1 MLLRNHGF
9 DTITLCFSKAKH
21 QDSSTTYSSDELEN
35 LHRTLMR
42 LSAGSKVKEKID
54 QFYKVLSY
62 EFFINEKIKCYTNVY
77 SSTLEFSLSTLVH
90 GHNVDGLDIQEIPI
104 AIDILEQLIGINP
117 RKAIIKRIDYCFNF
131 GANML
136 MSLMHDYI
144 TTSTKRLRRST
155 EEHSLYFKNKS
166 REVCL
171 YSQVDKFNNSIYADY
186 VQEIKETLHVS
197 DLIRV
202 ECRIKKEVFKKL
214 KFTLDDIIQHTFHFF
229 LANQIFETIDD
240 ISFNNPECLEN
251 KHYEIKY
258 CSGMTSDEFFDECLS
273 KLISIEGYFQL
284 WRQAHQNRNQ
294 FRSYY
299 HYKRVLRRLEKA
311 LQSLNGPAIG
321 CERLDEIPDNI
332 FYALFQLGWF
342 EIQKEND
349 SVSYEN

>member
-21 QDSSTTYSSDELEN
+21 QESSTTYSSDELEN

-62 EFFINEKIKCYTNVY
+62 EFFIDDKIKCYTNVY

-90 GHNVDGLDIQEIPI
+90 GHNVDGLDIQELPT
-104 AIDILEQLIGINP
+104 AIDNLEQLIGINP
-117 RKAIIKRIDYCFNF
+117 RRAIIKRIDYCFNF

-144 TTSTKRLRRST
+144 TTPKKRLRRST

-166 REVCL
+166 REVCI
-171 YSQVDKFNNSIYADY
+171 YSQVDKFNKSIFADY
-186 VQEIKETLHVS
+186 VQGIKETLNVS

-202 ECRIKKEVFKKL
+202 ECRIKKEVFKKI
-214 KFTLDDIIQHTFHFF
+214 KFTLNDIIQHEFHFF
-229 LANQIFETIDD
+229 LADQIFETIDD

-258 CSGMTSDEFFDECLS
+258 CSGMTSDEFFNECLS

-284 WRQAHQNRNQ
+284 WRQAHQNRSQ

-299 HYKRVLRRLEKA
+299 HYRRALSRLEGA
-311 LQSLNGPAIG
+311 LQSLNGPAMG
-321 CERLDEIPDNI
+321 CERLDEIPDSI
-332 FYALFQLGWF
+332 IYALFQLGWF
-342 EIQKEND
+342 EIRKEND
-349 SVSYEN
+349 SVSIKN